1 MHFGV
6 SRFEVDRP
14 AKSAVQRD
22 WQSANEQCA
31 AHRRRPASRS
41 MLMNPAIAPTSM
53 PMTPGAGPQ
62 EGNALMSVCLA
73 RQPIFD
79 RDLKV
84 VAYELLFRG
93 GEQKLATAG
102 GADDA
107 TNQVLLNT
115 LVEIG
120 LNNVVGT
127 RNAFVNFTSNFIQS
141 GDCSVLPADR
151 LVLELLEGAEAT
163 DALVTAVEGL
173 IASGFRLA
181 LDDFVYLPGYDQLLR
196 LASIVKMDLRAKPE
210 TFSEEVSRLK
220 RFPVTLLAEKVET
233 HEEYDRCRELGF
245 GLFQGYFFAR
255 PRLVTGKRTPSDR
268 LTTLRLIA
276 SLNAPDISLK
286 EVESLIVREP
296 VLAQKLLKFINST
309 HIGLR
314 VPVSSIGTAVALLGP
329 RKLRSWATLLTL
341 GSLTHCP
348 REVLVTANVRAHMCE
363 TVAKSEKGV
372 QAESAFM
379 VGLFSVLDV
388 LAGRPMDEIV
398 AELPLSDDV
407 KSALLKRKGPLG
419 VLLQAVV
426 DYETR
431 LQTAFGGADSRT
443 RANEMMQSYLDAIT
457 QSDTIFSE
465 LTV

>member
-1 MHFGV
+1 M
-6 SRFEVDRP
+6 
-14 AKSAVQRD
+14 
-22 WQSANEQCA
+22 A
-31 AHRRRPASRS
+31 ASPRQQAASS
-41 MLMNPAIAPTSM
+41 VT
-53 PMTPGAGPQ
+53 
-62 EGNALMSVCLA
+62 SVCLA

-93 GEQKLATAG
+93 GEQKVAAVG

-107 TNQVLLNT
+107 TNQVLLHA

-127 RNAFVNFTSNFIQS
+127 RNAFVNFASSFIQS
-141 GDCSVLPADR
+141 GDCSALPTDR

-163 DALVTAVEGL
+163 DSLVTALEGL

-181 LDDFVYLPGYDQLLR
+181 LDDFVYLPGYDRLLR
-196 LASIVKMDLRAKPE
+196 LASIVKMDLRARPE
-210 TFSEEVSRLK
+210 TFLEEVNRLK

-233 HEEYDRCRELGF
+233 PEEYDRCRELGF
-245 GLFQGYFFAR
+245 SLFQGYFFAR
-255 PRLVTGKRTPSDR
+255 PRLVSGKRTPSDR

-309 HIGLR
+309 HVGLR
-314 VPVSSIGTAVALLGP
+314 VSVNSIGTAVALLGP

-363 TVAKSEKGV
+363 TMAKSEKRG

-398 AELPLSDDV
+398 TELPLSAEV
-407 KSALLKRKGPLG
+407 KSALLKRQGPLG
-419 VLLQAVV
+419 ATLEAVIG
-426 DYETR
+426 YETR
-431 LQTAFGGADSRT
+431 LQTAFGPANSRT
-443 RANEMMQSYLDAIT
+443 RATEMMQTYLAAVT
-457 QSDTIFSE
+457 QSDAIFAE